1 MIGRII
7 KLCYYLALFGSLGGF
22 AGCPYSFTGG
32 STLPP
37 YLKTIAIPIFD
48 DQSNFGEPGL
58 REMFTKELTDKF
70 VNDNTLTLE
79 SKTAADC
86 ILQGVITRVTDKPSV
101 VGQGE
106 QVSKRRIEISVR
118 VTFEDLTKRK
128 KLWEKEFSNWGDYQS
143 SGPSFTKRQDGIKVA
158 TEKLTQD
165 VLIETVSGW

>member
-1 MIGRII
+1 MMRRII
-7 KLCYYLALFGSLGGF
+7 RPTYYLVIIFNLAGC

-48 DQSNFGEPGL
+48 DQSNFGEAGL
-58 REMFTKELTDKF
+58 REAFTKELTDKF

-86 ILQGVITRVTDKPSV
+86 VLQGVITRVTDKPSV

-106 QVSKRRIEISVR
+106 QVSKRRIEISVK

-128 KLWEKEFSNWGDYQS
+128 KIWEKEFSNWGDYES
-143 SGPSFTKRQDGIKVA
+143 SGPSFTKRQDGINAA
-158 TEKLTQD
+158 TDKLTQD